1 MNLAR
6 TFPDLSAG
14 LSELGR
20 DFTVSER
27 LHLECEKF
35 VCFLYRKTSTVEVN
49 ELRHQLFVSK
59 ASQSD
64 QMPPTRDALRQHI
77 LRCNYQAAIWQRALQ
92 SEPDIPNPI
101 GHGWSLNDEQLLTIQ
116 WTTKQ
121 PAPDELLLLI
131 ACNCRTG
138 CSSGRC
144 SCLRSGFH
152 CTAACG
158 CTDCANTDQ
167 SQSRGGDLSS
177 GDDTDDDD
185 DGGGGAEG
193 DGGGG
198 NNSGAGHGAD
208 GDDSAADDDDSGADG
223 DDSGA
228 DGDGSGADGDGSGA
242 DGADSGAEGDDSDV
256 DGDDSGAEGDDSGA
270 DSDGGDDD
278 NVGGCGNGAAY
289 FQFLDDQAVSD

>member
-1 MNLAR
+1 
-6 TFPDLSAG
+6 
-14 LSELGR
+14 
-20 DFTVSER
+20 
-27 LHLECEKF
+27 
-35 VCFLYRKTSTVEVN
+35 
-49 ELRHQLFVSK
+49 
-59 ASQSD
+59 
-64 QMPPTRDALRQHI
+64 MPPTRDALRQHI

-92 SEPDIPNPI
+92 SEPDIPSPI

-131 ACNCRTG
+131 ACNCLTG
-138 CSSGRC
+138 CGSGRC

-167 SQSRGGDLSS
+167 SQLRGGDLSS

-193 DGGGG
+193 DSGGG

-228 DGDGSGADGDGSGA
+228 DGDDSGA